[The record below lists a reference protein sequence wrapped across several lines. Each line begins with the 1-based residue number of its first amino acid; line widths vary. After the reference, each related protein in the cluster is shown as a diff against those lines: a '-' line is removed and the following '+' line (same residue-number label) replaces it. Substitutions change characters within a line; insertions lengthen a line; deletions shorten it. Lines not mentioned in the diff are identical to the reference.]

1 MVGSLIYL
9 SSLIFFVFLF
19 FLLLGLQILFWK
31 SLLMKT
37 LGNVF
42 TIYKFILM
50 GGFVMFEL
58 FLFSLENCFLNIFME
73 MDLWFGLGV
82 HFCVDFYSCLFFIF
96 GMGVSWSIMQFGLD
110 YMVDEK
116 LVGNF
121 LLFLL
126 IFLVLM
132 FILVFSGNFLLLF
145 IGWEGVGLLSFLLIS
160 WWGGR
165 YDASSGALQAVYY
178 NRVGDAGLLM
188 FLILS
193 LSLGN
198 GIWILNGFMG
208 SSFFFLFILGV
219 ISKSSQLLFHPWLPN
234 AMEGPT
240 PVSSLLHSS
249 TMVMAGVFLLMR
261 SLEFFDYL
269 NLIFYM
275 GLFTCLLG
283 GFLGLSHKDFKKV
296 VAYSTTSQL
305 GFMMMVLGT
314 GWSWLC
320 LLYMAVHAFFKA
332 MIFMMSGVVIHMSGG
347 IQDFRHMYS
356 SLGLNS
362 FMFSF
367 YFWGGFVMVGF
378 PFLSAFWMKDLIL
391 EGIVGGYL
399 GFFTWCFFFFSVML
413 TGAYSVRLYVGSF
426 MSGLLVQCK
435 VMVLK
440 VLGPFW
446 PFLRLGAGSV
456 GVGGL
461 IFMLMGPF
469 GHYLMEAQDK
479 FYALFVLIVG
489 ATLSVVLKDVLRSF
503 TYVLGGYLLFF
514 NPLVHKFL
522 SFGGYWGSRVAGL
535 FDFIMVEYFFYGGVK
550 YLWSLGV
557 SLRVLVVFGGALLF
571 YYF

>member
-1 MVGSLIYL
+1 M
-9 SSLIFFVFLF
+9 
-19 FLLLGLQILFWK
+19 FWK

-37 LGNVF
+37 LRNVF

-50 GGFVMFEL
+50 RGFIMFEL
-58 FLFSLENCFLNIFME
+58 FLFSLENCFLNIFIE
-73 MDLWFGLGV
+73 IDLWFRLRV

-96 GMGVSWSIMQFGLD
+96 RMRVSWSIMQFGLD
-110 YMVDEK
+110 YIVDEK
-116 LVGNF
+116 LVRNF

-145 IGWEGVGLLSFLLIS
+145 IGWEGVRLLSFLLIS
-160 WWGGR
+160 WWRGR
-165 YDASSGALQAVYY
+165 YDASSRALQAVYY
-178 NRVGDAGLLM
+178 NRVRDARLLM

-193 LSLGN
+193 LSLRN
-198 GIWILNGFMG
+198 RIWILNRFMR
-208 SSFFFLFILGV
+208 SSFFFLFILRV

-234 AMEGPT
+234 AIERPT

-249 TMVMAGVFLLMR
+249 TMVMAGVFLLIR

-269 NLIFYM
+269 NLIFYIR
-275 GLFTCLLG
+275 LFTCLLRR
-283 GFLGLSHKDFKKV
+283 FLRLSHKDFKKV

-305 GFMMMVLGT
+305 GFIIMVLRT

-332 MIFMMSGVVIHMSGG
+332 IIFIISGVVIHMSRGV
-347 IQDFRHMYS
+347 QDFRHMYS

-362 FMFSF
+362 FIFSF
-367 YFWGGFVMVGF
+367 YFWGGFVIVRF
-378 PFLSAFWMKDLIL
+378 PFLSAFWIKDLIL
-391 EGIVGGYL
+391 ERIVRRYL
-399 GFFTWCFFFFSVML
+399 RFFTWCFFFFSVIL
-413 TGAYSVRLYVGSF
+413 TGAYSVRLYVRSF
-426 MSGLLVQCK
+426 ISRLLVQCK
-435 VMVLK
+435 VIVLK

-446 PFLRLGAGSV
+446 PFLRLRARSV
-456 GVGGL
+456 RVRGL
-461 IFMLMGPF
+461 IFILIGPF
-469 GHYLMEAQDK
+469 GHYLIEAQDK

-489 ATLSVVLKDVLRSF
+489 ATLSVVLKDVLRGF
-503 TYVLGGYLLFF
+503 THVLRRYLLFF

-522 SFGGYWGSRVAGL
+522 SFGGYWRSRVAGL
-535 FDFIMVEYFFYGGVK
+535 FDFIMVEYFFYRGVK

-557 SLRVLVVFGGALLF
+557 SLRVLVVFRRALLF